1 MKNVLIISTSLRGG
15 SNSELLAKECAKGAE
30 EAGNRVELLSLKGK
44 KIQYCIGCL
53 ACQKTGRCVLKD
65 DMALLC
71 EQMRA
76 ADVLVF
82 ASPIYYYE
90 MSGQLKT
97 LLDRANP
104 LYGSDYHFKK
114 VYFLSTATD
123 TDPKTPSRAITG
135 LGGWIECFERAEFA
149 GSVFCGGVTD
159 PGEIEGSEALQKA
172 YALGAG
178 V

>member
-1 MKNVLIISTSLRGG
+1 
-15 SNSELLAKECAKGAE
+15 
-30 EAGNRVELLSLKGK
+30 
-44 KIQYCIGCL
+44 
-53 ACQKTGRCVLKD
+53 
-65 DMALLC
+65 MALLC

-172 YALGAG
+172 YVLGAG